1 MNMSTVG
8 DNLNYNVNRET
19 GEVTEV
25 HNDMTY
31 AQRQK
36 DLELQEEAR
45 KRKLKEDKNS
55 PFTSFFQTN
64 TSNPSYGIARR
75 KLMRDSPI
83 AAQVWDFLTE
93 KANKY
98 NAVVC
103 SSKVLEE
110 ALGYK
115 RTSISN
121 AVKILKDRNFV
132 DVKKS
137 GTTNV
142 YLLNKQ
148 LVWKS
153 WGKNYKYAEFDSKVI
168 ISESEQ
174 EKEKPTKV
182 ARMDVIEMKERK

>member
-1 MNMSTVG
+1 MDMIAVG
-8 DNLNYNVNRET
+8 DNLNYNIDKAT
-19 GEVTEV
+19 GEVIAV
-25 HNDMTY
+25 HNDTTY

-36 DLELQEEAR
+36 DLELQEKAR

-64 TSNPSYGIARR
+64 TSNPTYGIARR
-75 KLMRDSPI
+75 QLMKDSPI
-83 AAQVWDFLTE
+83 AAQIWDFLSE
-93 KANKY
+93 KADKY

-142 YLLNKQ
+142 YLLNRQ

-153 WGKNYKYAEFDSKVI
+153 WGKNYKYAEFDAKVI
-168 ISESEQ
+168 ISETEQ
-174 EKEKPTKV
+174 EQPTKIKRV
-182 ARMDVIEMKERK
+182 SMIEMK